1 MPARAGA
8 RYAYGMQGRIRA
20 SRAPALLA
28 AVTATCALLPACAGQ
43 APFAAPAPFAAG
55 APTNVGRPQ
64 WRSTNP
70 QLRYS
75 MGKSWMD
82 PIAKSSA
89 LLYVSNL
96 DIPSVLVYNY
106 ATGKLAGEIFGRSQ
120 VEGLCV
126 DKAANIWIAST
137 GLGKIFKYAH
147 GGAHPIATLRDT
159 NEVPWGCA
167 IDPTTGDLAVAN
179 DESDSGGAGSI
190 SIFKKAAGKPTVYPA
205 PSALLYLVF
214 VAYGPDGTLYLD
226 GTTQSGSGRTF
237 GVASFKNGKFTMLS
251 LNPAIPDARA
261 LAVVG
266 SKLVIANDDNP
277 GSPSVDQYTVNGS
290 NATKAGSTPLSDAYV
305 VTGFDVVG
313 KTIVIANSQGYSGPN
328 GSVEYYA
335 YPGGGSPTKSFTY
348 SPYFIPQAIAVSE
361 VTK

>member
-1 MPARAGA
+1 MRVVGL
-8 RYAYGMQGRIRA
+8 YAYGMQGRIRA
-20 SRAPALLA
+20 CRAHALMA
-28 AVTATCALLPACAGQ
+28 AVTATSALLPACAGQ
-43 APFAAPAPFAAG
+43 TPFAAPAPA
-55 APTNVGRPQ
+55 NVASPQLRARP
-64 WRSTNP
+64 P

-82 PIAKSSA
+82 PVAKNGA

-126 DKAANIWIAST
+126 DKAGNIWIASA
-137 GLGKIFKYAH
+137 GLGKIFEYAH
-147 GGAHPIATLRDT
+147 GGAHPIATLRDP
-159 NEVPWGCA
+159 NYVPWGCA
-167 IDPTTGDLAVAN
+167 VDPTTGDLAVAN
-179 DESDSGGAGSI
+179 DESDSGGPGSI
-190 SIFKKAAGKPTVYPA
+190 SIYKHAAGKPKVYPA
-205 PSALLYLVF
+205 PSELLYLAF

-226 GTTQSGSGRTF
+226 GTTQSGSGRSF
-237 GVASFKNGKFTMLS
+237 GLASFKNGQFTALS
-251 LNPAIPDARA
+251 LSPPVPDARA

-266 SKLVIANDDNP
+266 SKLNIADDDNP
-277 GSPSVDQYTVNGS
+277 GAPSIDQYTVKGS

-305 VTGFDVVG
+305 VAGFDVVG
-313 KTIVIANSQGYSGPN
+313 KTIVVADSNGYSGRN
-328 GSVEYYA
+328 GSVLYYA

>member
-1 MPARAGA
+1 
-8 RYAYGMQGRIRA
+8 MQGRIRA
-20 SRAPALLA
+20 SRAHALLA
-28 AVTATCALLPACAGQ
+28 ALTAMSALLPACAGQ
-43 APFAAPAPFAAG
+43 APFAVPPPA
-55 APTNVGRPQ
+55 NVASPQ
-64 WRSTNP
+64 LRASPP

-82 PIAKSSA
+82 PLAKSGA
-89 LLYVSNL
+89 LLYVSSL
-96 DIPSVLVYNY
+96 DIPSVLVYDY

-126 DKAANIWIAST
+126 DKAGNIWIASV

-159 NEVPWGCA
+159 NEAPWGCA

-179 DESDSGGAGSI
+179 FESDSGGPGSI
-190 SIFKKAAGKPTVYPA
+190 SIFKNAKGKPRVYPA
-205 PSALLYLVF
+205 PSELLYLAF
-214 VAYGPDGTLYLD
+214 VAYGSDGTLYLD

-237 GVASFKNGKFTMLS
+237 GLASFKNGKFTALS

-266 SKLVIANDDNP
+266 SKLNIANDDDP

-313 KTIVIANSQGYSGPN
+313 KTIVIGNSQGYSQN
-328 GSVEYYA
+328 GSVEYFA
-335 YPGGGSPTKSFTY
+335 YPAGGSPTKSFTY
-348 SPYFIPQAIAVSE
+348 TPYFIPQAIAVSE
-361 VTK
+361 ETK